1 MKTCLKCS
9 SLEFL
14 LSQSGLLSLQG
25 LDPLQNVGVLDVG
38 FHPGGQGSS
47 CCASTFCILKN
58 KAKIRR
64 TRCEKE
70 HRSLPSAGVAVRRAA
85 ASPCQGHL
93 WIEGSRVPVEQLL
106 HALADLGCDAPGLEG
121 SDVLTN
127 ATFGQKA
134 AEQERIHVGESK
146 RAEKRK
152 EMKISA
158 WKLDV

>member
-70 HRSLPSAGVAVRRAA
+70 HRSLPSAGAAVRRAA
-85 ASPCQGHL
+85 ASPC
-93 WIEGSRVPVEQLL
+93 
-106 HALADLGCDAPGLEG
+106 
-121 SDVLTN
+121 
-127 ATFGQKA
+127 TFGSKEA
-134 AEQERIHVGESK
+134 VFLLSSSSTLWRISGVMLLASK
-146 RAEKRK
+146 VAMSSRTPRLARKLQNRK
-152 EMKISA
+152 EFTSGKQSEPR
-158 WKLDV
+158 KGKR